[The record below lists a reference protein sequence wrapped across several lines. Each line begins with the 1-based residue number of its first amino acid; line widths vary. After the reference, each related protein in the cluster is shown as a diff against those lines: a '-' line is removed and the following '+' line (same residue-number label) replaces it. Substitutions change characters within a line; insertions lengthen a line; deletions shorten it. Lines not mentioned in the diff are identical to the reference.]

1 MADAILD
8 LDSVLVRFGGLVA
21 VGGVSFSV
29 ARGSVTGLVGPNGAG
44 KTTLF
49 NAISGLVPVT
59 GGSITLRTTR
69 GSADLTRVGAWRRA
83 GLGIGRT
90 FQDSRLV
97 AGLPVLDQLA
107 TGAFVGQQKRSR
119 FLGAVLRGGGFL
131 ADERRLVDRAHE
143 VLAQLKIEHQAAVN
157 VDLLSAP
164 ERRLVDL
171 GRALM
176 SRPELLLLDEISAG
190 MPVEDKEMVAD
201 RVLDYVR
208 SAGATVIFVEHDMGF
223 VRRVADRTV
232 VLAEGEILADGGPEE
247 VLRRPDVLAAYIGP
261 GAEGALR

>member
-1 MADAILD
+1 MADSILD
-8 LDSVLVRFGGLVA
+8 LDAVQVRFGGLVA
-21 VGGVSFSV
+21 VDRVSFAV

-49 NAISGLVPVT
+49 NAISGLVPVA
-59 GGSITLRTTR
+59 GGAITLRTTR
-69 GSADLTRVGAWRRA
+69 GEADLTRVGAWRRA
-83 GLGIGRT
+83 GLGVGRT
-90 FQDSRLV
+90 FQDSRLI
-97 AGLPVLDQLA
+97 AGLPVLDQLC
-107 TGAFVGQQKRSR
+107 TGAFAGRGR
-119 FLGAVLRGGGFL
+119 FLGAVLRGRGFM
-131 ADERRLVDRAHE
+131 AAEQQLVRRAHE
-143 VLAQLKIEHQAAVN
+143 VLAQLKIEHRAAVN

-190 MPVEDKEMVAD
+190 MPVEDKEMVAG

-208 SAGATVIFVEHDMGF
+208 SAGATVIFVEHDMAF

-232 VLAEGEILADGGPEE
+232 VLAEGEILADGSPDE

>member
-21 VGGVSFSV
+21 VSEVSFSV
-29 ARGSVTGLVGPNGAG
+29 RRGSVTGLVGPNGAG

-59 GGSITLRTTR
+59 GGSITLRTTK

-107 TGAFVGQQKRSR
+107 TSAFSGPSR

-131 ADERRLVDRAHE
+131 ADEKRLVDRAHE

-164 ERRLVDL
+164 QRRLVDL

-208 SAGATVIFVEHDMGF
+208 TSGATVIFVEHDMGF
-223 VRRVADRTV
+223 VRRVADRAV

>member
-8 LDSVLVRFGGLVA
+8 LDSVFVRFGGLVA

-29 ARGSVTGLVGPNGAG
+29 ERGSVTGLVGPNGAG

-59 GGSITLRTTR
+59 GGAINLRTTR

-107 TGAFVGQQKRSR
+107 TGAFAGRSR
-119 FLGAVLRGGGFL
+119 FLGAVLRGRSFL
-131 ADERRLVDRAHE
+131 ADERQLVDRAHE
-143 VLAQLKIEHQAAVN
+143 VFAQLKIEHQAAVN

-208 SAGATVIFVEHDMGF
+208 SSGATVIFVEHDMGF